1 MRKRKYLVLGIIGY
15 AIAILILLFYL
26 MMEFRVQMTEMAR
39 LCLMCVMAS
48 FMYVGGFCLSKYY
61 ENNKPMKINLSV
73 YFVLY
78 LVLLITLTLFDSL
91 WLRNGFNFQGFT
103 NLEERVNLMP
113 FETIMTFIQ
122 KFDSMYSTSQV
133 MLNLFG
139 NVCAFM
145 PMAFFLP
152 LLFKKQNKF
161 RYFVITMVLM
171 ILGIEFL
178 QLVTGSGR
186 FDVDDLILNLSG
198 AVLAYLLLK
207 VRSVD
212 DLIHN
217 IFLLQHNKI
226 SRKSYIKMGLFVLI
240 VVCLFI
246 GLIKYRNMLYDKN
259 YEEYDKINH
268 PNITF
273 EYNDECTS
281 NNLFY
286 ENEIYKYYFE
296 CYDNNEFYLIVNNED
311 KFQVKEFLDDSKYNY
326 DIGMLLTVFDYSD
339 IDYKIKNKYPHFNLS
354 VNNEI
359 GNSYFG
365 PSDVESDIAK
375 LVLTDKSTDG
385 YNLNFEVN
393 IIPKNSGERVM
404 NIDFEFTDASGK
416 ITVVTKK
423 VKIIVDDDM
432 NVEYSLE

>member
-1 MRKRKYLVLGIIGY
+1 
-15 AIAILILLFYL
+15 
-26 MMEFRVQMTEMAR
+26 
-39 LCLMCVMAS
+39 
-48 FMYVGGFCLSKYY
+48 
-61 ENNKPMKINLSV
+61 
-73 YFVLY
+73 
-78 LVLLITLTLFDSL
+78 
-91 WLRNGFNFQGFT
+91 
-103 NLEERVNLMP
+103 
-113 FETIMTFIQ
+113 
-122 KFDSMYSTSQV
+122 
-133 MLNLFG
+133 
-139 NVCAFM
+139 
-145 PMAFFLP
+145 
-152 LLFKKQNKF
+152 
-161 RYFVITMVLM
+161 
-171 ILGIEFL
+171 
-178 QLVTGSGR
+178 
-186 FDVDDLILNLSG
+186 
-198 AVLAYLLLK
+198 
-207 VRSVD
+207 
-212 DLIHN
+212 
-217 IFLLQHNKI
+217 
-226 SRKSYIKMGLFVLI
+226 MGLFVLI

-354 VNNEI
+354 VNNEV
-359 GNSYFG
+359 GNSYYG

-432 NVEYSLE
+432 NVEYSLEQFFREV

>member
-15 AIAILILLFYL
+15 TIAILILLFYL

-39 LCLMCVMAS
+39 LGLMCVMAS

-61 ENNKPMKINLSV
+61 ENNKSMKINLYV

-152 LLFKKQNKF
+152 FLFKKQNKF

-198 AVLAYLLLK
+198 AILAYSILK
-207 VRSVD
+207 VRSVN

-339 IDYKIKNKYPHFNLS
+339 IDYKIENKYPHFNLS

-359 GNSYFG
+359 GNSYYG

-416 ITVVTKK
+416 ITVVTKN

-432 NVEYSLE
+432 NVEYSWE

>member
-15 AIAILILLFYL
+15 TIAILILLFYL

-39 LCLMCVMAS
+39 LGLMCVMAS

-61 ENNKPMKINLSV
+61 ENNKPMKINLYV

-198 AVLAYLLLK
+198 AVLAYLILK

>member
-15 AIAILILLFYL
+15 TIAILILLFYL

-39 LCLMCVMAS
+39 LGLMCVMVS

-61 ENNKPMKINLSV
+61 ENNKPMKINLYV

-186 FDVDDLILNLSG
+186 FDVDDLMINTVGGVVGYLLAGPLTKLLPSRADIDQASYRRSQKVSLLRRLVALFCDLIAMMIIAGLVGIGMNLLGVHTPDLGVLASTGLILIGYFGVLPSLMNSQTIGHKLTRLQVVRVRGGPARWYQHVGRIICVGLVFIVIPVGLVCGVLYMLQIGYVSGEG
-198 AVLAYLLLK
+198 AVVLCLAAAVAYVFIILLEL
-207 VRSVD
+207 VRAA
-212 DLIHN
+212 I
-217 IFLLQHNKI
+217 
-226 SRKSYIKMGLFVLI
+226 R
-240 VVCLFI
+240 
-246 GLIKYRNMLYDKN
+246 R
-259 YEEYDKINH
+259 
-268 PNITF
+268 P
-273 EYNDECTS
+273 
-281 NNLFY
+281 LFY
-286 ENEIYKYYFE
+286 ERWT
-296 CYDNNEFYLIVNNED
+296 DTRLISTTSIRPL
-311 KFQVKEFLDDSKYNY
+311 VKQQTVGLTEPTDEAGEVSK
-326 DIGMLLTVFDYSD
+326 
-339 IDYKIKNKYPHFNLS
+339 
-354 VNNEI
+354 
-359 GNSYFG
+359 
-365 PSDVESDIAK
+365 
-375 LVLTDKSTDG
+375 KSAD
-385 YNLNFEVN
+385 
-393 IIPKNSGERVM
+393 
-404 NIDFEFTDASGK
+404 
-416 ITVVTKK
+416 
-423 VKIIVDDDM
+423 
-432 NVEYSLE
+432 

>member
-39 LCLMCVMAS
+39 LGLMCVMAS

-61 ENNKPMKINLSV
+61 ENNKPMKINLYV

-103 NLEERVNLMP
+103 NLEDRVNLMP

-198 AVLAYLLLK
+198 AVLAYLILK
-207 VRSVD
+207 VRSVNN
-212 DLIHN
+212 LIHN

-226 SRKSYIKMGLFVLI
+226 SRKSYIKMGLFILI

-273 EYNDECTS
+273 EYKDKCTS

-339 IDYKIKNKYPHFNLS
+339 IDYKTQNKYPHFNLS
-354 VNNEI
+354 VNNEL